1 MAMDRSPSSASGVTS
16 EPSARFW
23 VNTAHPTPPRAAP
36 RSETGLIGW
45 LHANLFSSFGNTILT
60 IGSIALLYFVLTPL
74 IRWLW
79 TEAFWEPIWL
89 NRKLFAVYIYP
100 WELIR
105 QPAVVLLMLSA
116 LIGVSAGR
124 WGGLLRTLG
133 TGLAALLLAL
143 GLLPLD
149 PAARGILLGSGALI
163 VGGYLLGRFVV
174 IPNQLLA
181 VLWIL
186 SLPVTIVLLR
196 DGLTLPVLGEVFTFG
211 DRLVPYSV
219 MGGLLLTILLSVV
232 GIALS
237 FPIGVLLALGRR
249 SQMPIV
255 RSLCVAYIELIRGV
269 PLISL
274 LFMAM
279 IALPLIL
286 PSGARAPENAVR
298 AMVAII
304 AFEAA
309 YLAETVRGGLQAVP
323 KGQYEAADALGL
335 GTVSKL
341 RLIILPQAL
350 RAVIPAIVGQFISLF
365 KDTSLVAL
373 VGLVDLLGVA
383 QVVIKQPDWIPIQGG
398 ITQEVYV
405 FVALVY
411 FLFSFG
417 MSTASRR
424 LESQLGVGKR

>member
-1 MAMDRSPSSASGVTS
+1 MPTSPSPLPGPAG
-16 EPSARFW
+16 PGHFW
-23 VNTAHPTPPRAAP
+23 VSPSHPTPPRPAP
-36 RSETGLIGW
+36 RLQTGVVGW
-45 LHANLFSSFGNTILT
+45 LRANLFNGIWNTLLT
-60 IGSIALLYFVLTPL
+60 LTAATLIVLLVPP
-74 IRWLW
+74 IVRWFFLR
-79 TEAFWEPIWL
+79 AYWEPIWL

-100 WELIR
+100 WAQIW
-105 QPAVVLLMLSA
+105 QPATVLLIVAA
-116 LIGVSAGR
+116 LLGASAGR
-124 WGGLLRTLG
+124 WGGFMRALSF
-133 TGLAALLLAL
+133 GLAGLLLGL

-149 PAARGILLGSGALI
+149 PTARAVLLGAAGL
-163 VGGYLLGRFVV
+163 VTGGYVLGRLVAL
-174 IPNQLLA
+174 PNQLLA
-181 VLWIL
+181 FLWVL
-186 SLPVTIVLLR
+186 SLPVSIVLLR
-196 DGLTLPVLGEVFTFG
+196 GGLTLPGIGVVFLFG
-211 DRLVPYSV
+211 NKLISYSA
-219 MGGLLLTILLSVV
+219 MGGLLLTVLLAVV

-249 SQMPIV
+249 SQLPIL
-255 RSLCVAYIELIRGV
+255 RALCVAYIELIRGV

-286 PSGARAPENAVR
+286 PAGTTAPENAVR

-309 YLAETVRGGLQAVP
+309 YLAENVRGGLQAVP
-323 KGQYEAADALGL
+323 KGQYEAADAVGL
-335 GTVSKL
+335 STVGKL

-383 QVVIKQPDWIPIQGG
+383 QVVIKQPEWVPIAGG
-398 ITQEVYV
+398 ITREVYV

-411 FLFSFG
+411 FTFSFG
-417 MSTASRR
+417 MSSASRR